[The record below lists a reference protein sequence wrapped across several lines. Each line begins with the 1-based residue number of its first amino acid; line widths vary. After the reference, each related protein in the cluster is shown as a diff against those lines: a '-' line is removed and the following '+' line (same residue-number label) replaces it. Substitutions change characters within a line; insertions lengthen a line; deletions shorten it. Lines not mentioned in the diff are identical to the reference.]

1 MPARLPAAHAD
12 GPDRGPAPPV
22 LTLGPGAPV
31 PRPCSSPG
39 TRSVSPLH
47 APAVADQAFRPAAV
61 LCAGISALPCD
72 DLAPGQGKPQETGIY
87 PAPR

>member
-1 MPARLPAAHAD
+1 
-12 GPDRGPAPPV
+12 
-22 LTLGPGAPV
+22 
-31 PRPCSSPG
+31 
-39 TRSVSPLH
+39 
-47 APAVADQAFRPAAV
+47 VADQAFRPAAV